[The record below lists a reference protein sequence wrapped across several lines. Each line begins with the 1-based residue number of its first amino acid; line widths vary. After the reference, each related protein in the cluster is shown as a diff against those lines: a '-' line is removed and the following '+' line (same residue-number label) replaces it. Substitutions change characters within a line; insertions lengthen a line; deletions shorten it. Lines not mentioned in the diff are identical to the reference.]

1 MKSAS
6 LLSLVALAS
15 GALVQT
21 TLAQVTITNEILFR
35 DTFDVSSQSNDINLE
50 NSLRQ
55 SGNAAPLTYAA
66 NNGSNPD
73 LIQLNNPDSPGR
85 LRLNANGSVNLVSV
99 SPNHN
104 FTEGG
109 EFTIEFDVDPG
120 INDADSSS
128 PDWAAVVFGATRQN
142 VSVNGSDGMG
152 ILFRNQGDIQ
162 VFDGTTSIYG
172 GNGDFPGGLPRT
184 NFNVRIV
191 VITADFQGS
200 SPSAVSMFVNGTQVR
215 ISGADVAYVKTNGF
229 RGNFVTLE

>member
-1 MKSAS
+1 MPGRPRGDS
-6 LLSLVALAS
+6 AS
-15 GALVQT
+15 GALVQA
-21 TLAQVTITNEILFR
+21 TLAQVTITNEIVFR

-66 NNGSNPD
+66 NNGSNPG

-85 LRLNANGSVNLVSV
+85 LRLNANGSLNLVSV

-152 ILFRNQGDIQ
+152 ILLESQPSTCMGCSS
-162 VFDGTTSIYG
+162 TS
-172 GNGDFPGGLPRT
+172 T
-184 NFNVRIV
+184 VC
-191 VITADFQGS
+191 ADS
-200 SPSAVSMFVNGTQVR
+200 SRWFSLLR
-215 ISGADVAYVKTNGF
+215 
-229 RGNFVTLE
+229 RRC